1 MAPLPGVKTAVAAN
15 IRKNPVAVKKQAVSD
30 SGDSK
35 PTIKARASESVRT
48 ASPASAENARTAR
61 TESKLSQH
69 YSISDA
75 IRKGTSGAV
84 RGNSGWQYDVQKT
97 VDYSTFQPG
106 VAGNGWRNLAGG
118 QRPPVIVSG
127 NNAQANMYAQLNQM
141 YANQMKAQL
150 GAQLGKSAVNF
161 LNNLGSIG
169 GKDNVYSNMSLSD
182 LGSAPTVSTPTD
194 LTSASGVKSAVKNAN
209 TSADVYNAKQA
220 ADEIKT
226 NLKDE
231 LSKIDFSETIN
242 SKLDGSIGVEGSDKT
257 LKQVLSDVG
266 VTLDTSALGKIT
278 INSDDT
284 SQIITSITQKM
295 EAVENFSNT
304 LEGSTA
310 KITTKSGEVKGT
322 LNATTIRIDQLE
334 AQISTAQAQGADTT
348 ALQKQLDQANEQK
361 SKLEIQ
367 MKELDAAKKAVEEM
381 GTEATTMQN
390 DLKGMKGKFEDLQ
403 EVETTADEKQKKL
416 EQQEKKELTKLEK
429 EAYDLKNK
437 MDAEKDEGK
446 KAKLQEKYNKTCAEF
461 NQIAANTTLEGFA
474 GRAIG
479 ENATDSRTVYE
490 KRDDHN
496 QAQRDKMDAAITA
509 QLEEIEN
516 NARSNWSEGTKR
528 LVGALESY
536 NADNSGSKVDQNI
549 NSTIAMLKNNQM
561 PNGMQLNGST
571 IKYENGQFT
580 KDGQPI
586 DEAALRKMM
595 KGDEA

>member
-161 LNNLGSIG
+161 LNNLGNIG

-490 KRDDHN
+490 KIDNHH
-496 QAQRDKMDAAITA
+496 QAQKDKMEASINAQVQRMNEEAVA
-509 QLEEIEN
+509 QLDKAFAQEPAGLKDSTVEI
-516 NARSNWSEGTKR
+516 RMQR
-528 LVGALESY
+528 LKGGNDFESSAGKISY
-536 NADNSGSKVDQNI
+536 N
-549 NSTIAMLKNNQM
+549 
-561 PNGMQLNGST
+561 
-571 IKYENGQFT
+571 NGQFT
-580 KDGQPI
+580 ITDASGNARPI
-586 DEAALRKMM
+586 SEDDVRKEIAASL
-595 KGDEA
+595 G

>member
-1 MAPLPGVKTAVAAN
+1 MALPGVKTAVAAN
-15 IRKNPVAVKKQAVSD
+15 IRKNPVSVKKPTV
-30 SGDSK
+30 SGDGGSTTTTS
-35 PTIKARASESVRT
+35 TIKSRASEGVRT
-48 ASPASAENARTAR
+48 ATAASAENARTAK
-61 TESKLSQH
+61 TESKLSKH
-69 YSISDA
+69 YEISDA

-169 GKDNVYSNMSLSD
+169 GKDNVYSDMSLSD
-182 LGSAPTVSTPTD
+182 LSSSRSASSVKTPAD
-194 LTSASGVKSAVKNAN
+194 LTSASGVKSAVKNAD

-220 ADEIKT
+220 ADEIRGNLT
-226 NLKDE
+226 NE
-231 LSKIDFSETIN
+231 LSKLDMSESIN
-242 SKLDGSIGVEGSDKT
+242 AKLDGSIGVDGSNKT
-257 LKQVLSDVG
+257 LADVLKEVG
-266 VTLDTSALGKIT
+266 VTLDTSALGKIQVNT
-278 INSDDT
+278 EDT
-284 SQIITSITQKM
+284 SQIISSITQKM
-295 EAVENFSNT
+295 ESVDAFAKT

-322 LNATTIRIDQLE
+322 LTATTMTIERLE
-334 AQISTAQAQGADTT
+334 GEIATAQAQGLDTST
-348 ALQKQLDQANEQK
+348 LQTQLDKANEQK
-361 SKLEIQ
+361 AKLEIQ
-367 MKELDAAKKAVEEM
+367 LKELDAAKKAVGDMSNE
-381 GTEATTMQN
+381 TTTMQN
-390 DLKGMKGKFEDLQ
+390 DLKEMKGKFEDLQ

-416 EQQEKKELTKLEK
+416 EQQEKKDLTKLEK

-474 GRAIG
+474 GRSIG

-490 KRDDHN
+490 KIDDHN
-496 QAQRDKMDAAITA
+496 QALKDKMEAAFTA
-509 QLEEIEN
+509 QTQKMNEE
-516 NARSNWSEGTKR
+516 AVAQLDKAMMSNQEKLLDGNVEIR
-528 LVGALESY
+528 LQRLKGGNDFESSAGKISY
-536 NADNSGSKVDQNI
+536 N
-549 NSTIAMLKNNQM
+549 
-561 PNGMQLNGST
+561 
-571 IKYENGQFT
+571 NGQFT
-580 KDGQPI
+580 ITDTSGNARPI
-586 DEAALRKMM
+586 SEDEVKKEIAAAL
-595 KGDEA
+595 G